1 MQVIG
6 KVLSTSGNKAFVSLV
21 RTSACGG
28 NCKACG
34 GGCETVA
41 HTIEVMNSIDAKA
54 GEMVEV
60 VMDDSLG
67 LKASVILYAIPFL
80 GFVIGI
86 LLGYVL
92 KLSELKSFFLGVLGI
107 TISYLCIYFIDA
119 KNKHTNKISIIK
131 LK

>member
-6 KVLSTSGNKAFVSLV
+6 KVLSTNGNKAFVSLV

-67 LKASVILYAIPFL
+67 LKASAILYAIPFL

-107 TISYLCIYFIDA
+107 AVSYLCIYFIDA

>member
-6 KVLSTSGNKAFVSLV
+6 KVLSTNGNKAFVSLV

-54 GEMVEV
+54 GELVEV

-67 LKASVILYAIPFL
+67 LKASAILYAIPFL
-80 GFVIGI
+80 GFIIGI

-107 TISYLCIYFIDA
+107 ALSYLCIYFIDA

>member
-6 KVLSTSGNKAFVSLV
+6 KVLSTNGNKAFVSLV

-54 GEMVEV
+54 GELVEV

-67 LKASVILYAIPFL
+67 LKASAILYAIPFL
-80 GFVIGI
+80 GFIIGI

-107 TISYLCIYFIDA
+107 AISYLCIYFIDA

>member
-67 LKASVILYAIPFL
+67 LKASAILYAIPFL
-80 GFVIGI
+80 GFIIGI

-107 TISYLCIYFIDA
+107 AISYLCIYFIDA

>member
-67 LKASVILYAIPFL
+67 LKASAILYAIPFL

-107 TISYLCIYFIDA
+107 AISYLCIYFIDA

>member
-67 LKASVILYAIPFL
+67 LKASAILYAIPFL

-107 TISYLCIYFIDA
+107 ALSYLCIYFIDA

>member
-6 KVLSTSGNKAFVSLV
+6 KVLSTKGNKAFVSLV

-67 LKASVILYAIPFL
+67 LKASAILYAIPFL
-80 GFVIGI
+80 GFIIGT
-86 LLGYVL
+86 LLGYIL

-107 TISYLCIYFIDA
+107 ALSYLCIYFIDA

>member
-6 KVLSTSGNKAFVSLV
+6 KVLSTNGNKAFVSLV

-54 GEMVEV
+54 GELVEV
-60 VMDDSLG
+60 IMDDSLG

-80 GFVIGI
+80 GFIIGI

-107 TISYLCIYFIDA
+107 AISYLCIYFIDA

>member
-6 KVLSTSGNKAFVSLV
+6 KVLSTNGNKAFVSLV

-54 GEMVEV
+54 GELVEV
-60 VMDDSLG
+60 IMDDSLG
-67 LKASVILYAIPFL
+67 LKASAILYAIPFL
-80 GFVIGI
+80 GFIIGI

-107 TISYLCIYFIDA
+107 AISYLCIYFIDA

>member
-67 LKASVILYAIPFL
+67 LKASAILYAIPFL
-80 GFVIGI
+80 GFIIGI

-107 TISYLCIYFIDA
+107 ALSYLCIYFIDA